1 MTLNIDSF
9 SLQIDQLLLGLEDA
23 GEHEIKITLN
33 DDGPMPKFDN
43 KVSFMVVIEYN
54 SMDPLEKQ

>member
-1 MTLNIDSF
+1 MTFSIDSF
-9 SLQIDQLLLGLEDA
+9 SLQIDQLLLSLEDA
-23 GEHEIKITLN
+23 GEHEIEITLN

-43 KVSFMVVIEYN
+43 KVSFKVAIEYH

>member
-1 MTLNIDSF
+1 
-9 SLQIDQLLLGLEDA
+9 
-23 GEHEIKITLN
+23 
-33 DDGPMPKFDN
+33 MPKFDN